1 MRQRVLTGIA
11 TVAVV
16 SLGLSGCAGL
26 FSDPGTDGLDDVTIA
41 VEPLIGSAAV
51 YLGAQ
56 EGFFAD
62 EGIALTINSL
72 PPDSK
77 AVVGMVA
84 AGNADFGLSDT
95 LTLLVQHGEGHQVHR
110 QAHSRDDEHRP
121 GVHLRG
127 AADPAD
133 RLHHHEAGHVGEALL
148 GRLEVGG
155 GALSVAALEDRRNER
170 PRHASPLQLRMHAAA
185 RLPQRRSTRLAYD
198 LDKPVIAAINGPAAG
213 AGLSLALARVHER
226 AVSGHQQRPD
236 EERHAV
242 RPVGRVHYRIRS
254 IERTVAMSRSTP
266 ERARRSLVAP
276 KNTEPAV

>member
-84 AGNADFGLSDT
+84 TVVVTPVRNATSKRLKTVTTVNITLHAPKPARPSCVNRYGVRSRTLST
-95 LTLLVQHGEGHQVHR
+95 I
-110 QAHSRDDEHRP
+110 S
-121 GVHLRG
+121 
-127 AADPAD
+127 
-133 RLHHHEAGHVGEALL
+133 
-148 GRLEVGG
+148 
-155 GALSVAALEDRRNER
+155 
-170 PRHASPLQLRMHAAA
+170 A
-185 RLPQRRSTRLAYD
+185 RLA
-198 LDKPVIAAINGPAAG
+198 
-213 AGLSLALARVHER
+213 
-226 AVSGHQQRPD
+226 
-236 EERHAV
+236 
-242 RPVGRVHYRIRS
+242 
-254 IERTVAMSRSTP
+254 
-266 ERARRSLVAP
+266 
-276 KNTEPAV
+276 